1 MLSET
6 REEWTFKY
14 VALIIT
20 LVSLTALL
28 NRTFEGHTGDGCI
41 GKKKGLLSVLCDLGR
56 ERVRN
61 VSKEQVSTHF
71 LSIYLGGGTK

>member
-1 MLSET
+1 MTVPIMLSET
-6 REEWTFKY
+6 REEWTFKS

-41 GKKKGLLSVLCDLGR
+41 GKKKGCFQSFVTW
-56 ERVRN
+56 EEN
-61 VSKEQVSTHF
+61 VSETCQKSKFPLISLVY
-71 LSIYLGGGTK
+71 I